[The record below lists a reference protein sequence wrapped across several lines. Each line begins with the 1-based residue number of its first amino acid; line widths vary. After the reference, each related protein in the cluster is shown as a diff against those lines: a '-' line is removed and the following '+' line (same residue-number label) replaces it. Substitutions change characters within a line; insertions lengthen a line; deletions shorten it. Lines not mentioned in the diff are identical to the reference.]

1 MCNWLTTLFGLV
13 DDESVKKQLH
23 ELRKE
28 VIYEIEVRLIDE
40 KWKRSEQRDQIDLLK
55 SRIRELE
62 KKQMNSNF
70 FFKDKY
76 LYHNLP
82 VAPRIVQRQPTAFNG
97 QHIMPT
103 TGHFTVVP
111 TSQQRV
117 QSTGIPVVRQPSSA
131 ELEQRVRNAATRVA
145 HNVKTTTKTEN
156 PKEK

>member
-13 DDESVKKQLH
+13 DDESVKKQLQ

-28 VIYEIEVRLIDE
+28 LINENEERLIDE
-40 KWKRSEQRDQIDLLK
+40 KWKRSEQRDQIALLK

-62 KKQMNSNF
+62 KKQMN
-70 FFKDKY
+70 
-76 LYHNLP
+76 
-82 VAPRIVQRQPTAFNG
+82 APRILQRQPTAFHG

-117 QSTGIPVVRQPSSA
+117 QPTGIPVVRQPSSA